1 MPSVP
6 SPPQPDHFFRCL
18 RLPLERPRQPP
29 PLQGLLHA
37 LRRGTHIRAPTRSRA
52 GPIDA
57 HHPIGAAHE
66 PHQLSLRPDPPAAD
80 ARALGLPLHAGGAAR
95 GPPPPPAAP
104 PPPPAAAAAAPARGG
119 AARRPPAAGGGSH
132 SWAAARI

>member
-6 SPPQPDHFFRCL
+6 SPPQPDHFLRCL

-37 LRRGTHIRAPTRSRA
+37 LRRGTHIRAPARSRA

-57 HHPIGAAHE
+57 HHPVGAAHE

-80 ARALGLPLHAGGAAR
+80 ARALGLPLHAGGAAPSS
-95 GPPPPPAAP
+95 GTTPASPPTGAAAP
-104 PPPPAAAAAAPARGG
+104 PSAAPPAT
-119 AARRPPAAGGGSH
+119 RPRLGGGPPMGGG
-132 SWAAARI
+132 RVGGG